1 MAIIGEWMRRLAYL
15 VRRRAQEDALRL
27 EMEAHRAQM
36 AQPRAFG
43 NTLRLREQARDAWG
57 WSWLDTVVQDTRFA
71 LRTLRH
77 SPGFALTAILT
88 LALGI
93 GVNIGMFS
101 LVNGVL
107 LRPLYERPDE
117 VVMVQSRSTTPSG
130 ESRGVSYPNYVD
142 LREGAADVFANLAA
156 FSTVFAGLDVG
167 EGPRRTLASAVTA
180 SYFETFGHPLALGR
194 SFTAEEER
202 IGARIRVA
210 IIGHSLWE
218 QRGAD
223 PGMLGRTVRVNGE
236 PFTVVGVAPKGFTG
250 TSIPGPEVWLPLGA
264 QETFRTG
271 SAPADPP
278 LGAREAHELA
288 VVGRLRAG
296 ASIKSAAPVLTT
308 VARRLELAFPAV
320 NGGYTLEMSPP
331 SRLLFMPGPGG
342 GALAASLGLLL
353 MVMPA
358 IVLLV
363 TCLNLVDLLLARG
376 QGRRQEMAI
385 RSSLGGGRGRLTR
398 QLVTE
403 GLLLALA
410 GGAVGLL
417 LSIWATNALTAS
429 VRPLL
434 PVGVSLPE
442 LALDWRVF
450 VGTVGFSLA
459 ATLLFSAWPAW
470 ALTGRAAATDLKR
483 QVGDEGRRL
492 YGGIR
497 VGACLVI
504 GQVALSLLL
513 LATGGLFLMSAL
525 SAATADPGFRLDGGL
540 LAEVDPNLGGYDE
553 AQGRQLHRTLVDR
566 LRTVPGVEAVT
577 IASRFP
583 FSGAGE
589 SRLVAPAGAADA
601 RSKSIDAVFSIVGR
615 DYARVLGLPILG
627 GRDFTDAEL
636 APGSSERVAI
646 IDAVLAQRLWPG
658 EGALGR
664 LIQFVDVEGP
674 ENARPL
680 RVVGIIPALQ
690 HSLGNPLPSPHVY
703 VPSGQHYE
711 SAMTLQLRIADADAE
726 QAMLAT
732 ITRVIRNVDAR
743 APVVRVETWRDHLDA
758 SLELWLYRTGARVFS
773 AFAAIALLLAIIGVY
788 GVKSYVVSRRTRE
801 FGIRIAIGAH
811 PRDVLWQV
819 LREGGHITAVGIAI
833 GLLLAFGV
841 GQLLQGFLYGVN
853 AVEPTVLVAAPLI
866 LLAAS
871 LLASYMPA
879 LRATKVDPTVAL
891 RSE

>member
-1 MAIIGEWMRRLAYL
+1 MAILGEWMRRLVYL
-15 VRRRAQEDALRL
+15 LRRRAQEDALRR

-43 NTLRLREQARDAWG
+43 NTLRLREEARDAWG
-57 WSWLDTVVQDTRFA
+57 WSWLDDFVQDTRFA

-77 SPGFALTAILT
+77 SRGFALTAVVT

-101 LVNGVL
+101 LINGVL

-117 VVMVQSRSTTPSG
+117 VVTVRSRSTTPAG
-130 ESRGVSYPNYVD
+130 EDRGLSYPNYVD
-142 LREGAADVFANLAA
+142 LREGAAEIFASLAA
-156 FSTVFAGLDVG
+156 FSTAFAGLDVG

-180 SYFETFGHPLALGR
+180 SYFQTFGRPLALGR
-194 SFTAEEER
+194 TFTAEEER
-202 IGARIRVA
+202 PGARLRVA

-223 PGMLGRTVRVNGE
+223 PGMLGRTVRINGE

-271 SAPADPP
+271 APLAGRP
-278 LGAREAHELA
+278 LDAREVHELM

-296 ASIKSAAPVLTT
+296 ASIESATPALTT
-308 VARRLELAFPAV
+308 VARRLEQEFPAV
-320 NGGYTLEMSPP
+320 NRGYTLAMSAP

-342 GALAASLGLLL
+342 GTLAASLGLLL

-363 TCLNLVDLLLARG
+363 TCLNLVDLLLAKG
-376 QGRRQEMAI
+376 QARRQEMAI

-403 GLLLALA
+403 GLLVALG

-417 LSIWATNALTAS
+417 LSIWATNALMAS

-434 PVGVSLPE
+434 PVGLSLPE
-442 LALDWRVF
+442 IPPDWRVF

-483 QVGDEGRRL
+483 QTGDEGRRPS
-492 YGGIR
+492 GGVKI
-497 VGACLVI
+497 GTGLVI

-513 LATGGLFLMSAL
+513 LATGGLFLMSAV
-525 SAATADPGFRLDGGL
+525 SAATADPGFRLEGGL
-540 LAEVDPNLGGYDE
+540 LAEVDPSLEGYDE

-577 IASRFP
+577 IASQFP
-583 FSGAGE
+583 FYGIGD

-601 RSKSIDAVFSIVGR
+601 RSRAIDAVFSIVGR
-615 DYARVLGLPILG
+615 DYARVLGLPLLG

-646 IDAVLAQRLWPG
+646 IDEALAQRLWPG

-664 LIQFVDVEGP
+664 LIEFLDAEGA
-674 ENARPL
+674 ERARPI
-680 RVVGIIPALQ
+680 RIVGIVPAVK
-690 HSLGNPLPSPHVY
+690 HSLGHPLPFPHVY
-703 VPSGQHYE
+703 VPSGDGYE
-711 SAMTLQLRIADADAE
+711 SAMTLLLRIADMNAE
-726 QAMLAT
+726 PAMLAT
-732 ITRVIRNVDAR
+732 VARVVRSVDAR
-743 APVVRVETWRDHLDA
+743 APVVRIETWRDHLDA
-758 SLELWLYRTGARVFS
+758 SFALWLYRTGARVFS
-773 AFAAIALLLAIIGVY
+773 AFAAIALLLAVIGVY

-811 PRDVLWQV
+811 PRAVLWQV
-819 LREGGHITAVGIAI
+819 LREGGHITAAGIAI
-833 GLLLAFGV
+833 GLLLALGV
-841 GQLLQGFLYGVN
+841 GQLLQGFLYGVS
-853 AVEPTVLVAAPLI
+853 AFEPAVLVTAPLI

-871 LLASYMPA
+871 LLASYIPA
-879 LRATKVDPTVAL
+879 LRATKVDPTIAL
-891 RSE
+891 RAE